1 MHLITYR
8 KGSSKPRV
16 GALVGEAVLDLGAL
30 AADLA
35 RERGTVRHGRGGFPK
50 TMLELIGRG
59 PDGLGAAREALA
71 HGEALL
77 KRDGVGALGERKLG
91 LPADKARLEAPI
103 PRPARNVFCLGRNY
117 KEHAAERGAEA
128 PTNPVYFTKAPE
140 CVLAPGGK
148 IVHHAVT
155 QQLDYEVELTVVI
168 GTAGRDIPREQALSH
183 VFGYT
188 IVNDVTARDLQK
200 LHGQWFKGKSLDT
213 FCPMGPVLVT
223 ADEIPDPQTLAI
235 AMRVNG
241 ETRQSSHTSK
251 MIFPVDEC
259 IAVLSQ
265 GFTLLPGDVIAT
277 ARPRASA
284 PRSASSSRP
293 AIGSRPR
300 SRRSASSPTGSSRPD
315 QSAEQ
320 ILDGDCQIGEGDGR
334 DPLPALERHHLLVR
348 VGRRHAVDVHTVRHQ
363 IQDPG
368 LGDGGARVERHPH
381 PAVYG
386 QTRVC
391 HLDEEQDVGRH
402 RVRRRVKVRART
414 QQRHIWL
421 GLGVLFRELDG
432 VLDLDNGALVQP
444 RRPETV
450 ETVHR
455 AGVARADRLA
465 HDDLPGDQLDR
476 LVLGEDSG
484 LADPVVLV

>member
-1 MHLITYR
+1 MRLITYR

-50 TMLELIGRG
+50 TMLELIARG
-59 PDGLGAAREALA
+59 PDGLGALVEL
-71 HGEALL
+71 
-77 KRDGVGALGERKLG
+77 KLG

-277 ARPRASA
+277 GTPEGVGAAL
-284 PRSASSSRP
+284 
-293 AIGSRPR
+293 GKF
-300 SRRSASSPTGSSRPD
+300 
-315 QSAEQ
+315 
-320 ILDGDCQIGEGDGR
+320 LKKGDK
-334 DPLPALERHHLLVR
+334 LE
-348 VGRRHAVDVHTVRHQ
+348 T
-363 IQDPG
+363 
-368 LGDGGARVERHPH
+368 
-381 PAVYG
+381 
-386 QTRVC
+386 
-391 HLDEEQDVGRH
+391 
-402 RVRRRVKVRART
+402 
-414 QQRHIWL
+414 
-421 GLGVLFRELDG
+421 
-432 VLDLDNGALVQP
+432 
-444 RRPETV
+444 
-450 ETVHR
+450 
-455 AGVARADRLA
+455 
-465 HDDLPGDQLDR
+465 
-476 LVLGEDSG
+476 
-484 LADPVVLV
+484 